1 MESAILRCWACGAAS
16 PPSLLCHAVLAALIL
31 LSNIV
36 SIVVFKIRLF

>member
-1 MESAILRCWACGAAS
+1 MMLGLRRCLT
-16 PPSLLCHAVLAALIL
+16 SLPAVPCCAAVLAALIL